1 MAKALKDILYVH
13 KNDIYLLKN
22 NEYEKF
28 DEVQIDNLKNYDVL
42 LDDDYFVF
50 ESIDINVSSKKKTKR
65 IIENYLITTYPKDLV
80 ATHYYCRMHNFV
92 MIAIPKKTL
101 HNFMQE
107 NADFLKNAKNI
118 STPLL
123 ETIYSN
129 SGKYIYKTDGVLYE
143 VTDNGIAII
152 PGKSYEEDE
161 VLHKENLIGNIN
173 NLSSKLNIFENT
185 GNIYYLK
192 QLAPVLIVL
201 IISYGLFVTGES
213 FQYMKYSSI
222 LNSVRSDLQA
232 IYSNA
237 GVADAADP
245 YGMLLYKA
253 KGSPNEAKTLI
264 SNLLEKLS
272 QSIPASTTVVSMNY
286 KTGELKIN
294 GEAKDLKTLEDIES
308 SLSNN
313 LDKSAQIINTNKDGE
328 IIKFSIRVSL

>member
-1 MAKALKDILYVH
+1 MAKALKDILYVY
-13 KNDIYLLKN
+13 KNDIYLLKEN
-22 NEYEKF
+22 KYEKV
-28 DEVQIDNLKNYDVL
+28 DEAQIGNLKNYDVI

-50 ESIDINVSSKKKTKR
+50 ESIDIKVSNKKKTKR
-65 IIENYLITTYPKDLV
+65 IIENYLITTYPSDLV
-80 ATHYYCRMHNFV
+80 STHYYCRTENFV
-92 MIAIPKKTL
+92 LIAIPKKSL

-107 NADFLKNAKNI
+107 HAEFLKNAKDI

-123 ETIYSN
+123 ETVSSKN
-129 SGKYIYKTDGVLYE
+129 GKYIYKTDGVLYE
-143 VTDNGIAII
+143 VTDRGIAII
-152 PGKSYEEDE
+152 PGSGNEEDE
-161 VLHKENLIGNIN
+161 IFYKEDLLGNIH

-192 QLAPVLIVL
+192 QLAPALIVL

-213 FQYMKYSSI
+213 FQYMKYSNI

-237 GVADAADP
+237 GVADTTDP

-264 SNLLEKLS
+264 NNLLEKLS
-272 QSIPASTTVVSMNY
+272 QSVPESTTIVSMNY

-294 GEAKDLKTLEDIES
+294 GEAKDLKTLEDIEG
-308 SLSNN
+308 SLSSN